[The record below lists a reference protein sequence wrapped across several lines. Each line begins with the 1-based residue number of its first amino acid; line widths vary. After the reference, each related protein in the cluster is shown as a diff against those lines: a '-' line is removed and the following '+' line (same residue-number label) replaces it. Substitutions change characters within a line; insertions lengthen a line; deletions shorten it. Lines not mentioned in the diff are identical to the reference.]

1 MKVIRDEDKNSNK
14 YIMRFEVEKGTIQKN
29 TRKNVSAVEIATED
43 YNNLVVYMADG
54 SKPRYDNI
62 EENKVRLLQLMT
74 EQHLRN
80 KVCEEELDDKY
91 CKNIAKSVVF
101 FIGALIVVAA
111 MVNGIPNSNHLL
123 FANAIRIV
131 FPTIILAYGGI
142 KAISAKKIYNKI
154 KDMKKNDYLLENEE
168 VLNQADLNNKNIL
181 ENVKDKDKTAIAKIK
196 QEKDK
201 ENEKTYFDNNSID
214 GLSLDALR
222 KIKANIEREN
232 YLGLVRT
239 DEETKGNTE
248 SKGKSYVKKGSCTK
262 VVG

>member
-29 TRKNVSAVEIATED
+29 TRKNASAVEIKTED

-54 SKPRYDNI
+54 SKPRYTNI
-62 EENKVRLLQLMT
+62 EENKVRLL
-74 EQHLRN
+74 ELRYQQFLKNKEKLKSLKDYKTIFNVVSGGIAGIIVGVTSMATSSITILLQCSAIAFVLAYTSALVVN
-80 KVCEEELDDKY
+80 KVINSKINDINKYDLFFENEDIFKDVDLDD
-91 CKNIAKSVVF
+91 S
-101 FIGALIVVAA
+101 
-111 MVNGIPNSNHLL
+111 
-123 FANAIRIV
+123 
-131 FPTIILAYGGI
+131 
-142 KAISAKKIYNKI
+142 
-154 KDMKKNDYLLENEE
+154 
-168 VLNQADLNNKNIL
+168 NIL
-181 ENVKDKDKTAIAKIK
+181 ERVKSKDKAIIAEIK

-248 SKGKSYVKKGSCTK
+248 SKGKPYVKK
-262 VVG
+262 

>member
-29 TRKNVSAVEIATED
+29 TRKNASAVEIKTED

-54 SKPRYDNI
+54 SKPRYTNI
-62 EENKVRLLQLMT
+62 EENKVRLL
-74 EQHLRN
+74 ELRYQQFLKN
-80 KVCEEELDDKY
+80 KGKLKSLKDYKTIFNVVSGG
-91 CKNIAKSVVF
+91 IAG
-101 FIGALIVVAA
+101 IIVGVTSMATSS
-111 MVNGIPNSNHLL
+111 I
-123 FANAIRIV
+123 
-131 FPTIILAYGGI
+131 TIILQCSAIAFALAYT
-142 KAISAKKIYNKI
+142 SALVVNKVINSKINDINKY
-154 KDMKKNDYLLENEE
+154 DLFFENEDIFKD
-168 VLNQADLNNKNIL
+168 VDLDDSNIL
-181 ENVKDKDKTAIAKIK
+181 ERVKSKDKAIIAEIK

-248 SKGKSYVKKGSCTK
+248 SKGKPYVKK
-262 VVG
+262 

>member
-29 TRKNVSAVEIATED
+29 TRKNASAVEIKTED

-54 SKPRYDNI
+54 SKPRYTNI
-62 EENKVRLLQLMT
+62 EENKVRLL
-74 EQHLRN
+74 ELRYQQFLKNKGKLKSLKDYKTIFNVVSGGIAGIIVGVTSMATSSITILLQCSAITFALAYTSALVVN
-80 KVCEEELDDKY
+80 KVINSKINDINKYDLFFENEDIFKDVDLDD
-91 CKNIAKSVVF
+91 S
-101 FIGALIVVAA
+101 
-111 MVNGIPNSNHLL
+111 
-123 FANAIRIV
+123 
-131 FPTIILAYGGI
+131 
-142 KAISAKKIYNKI
+142 
-154 KDMKKNDYLLENEE
+154 
-168 VLNQADLNNKNIL
+168 NIL
-181 ENVKDKDKTAIAKIK
+181 ERVKSKDKAIIAEIK

-248 SKGKSYVKKGSCTK
+248 SKGKPYVKK
-262 VVG
+262 

>member
-29 TRKNVSAVEIATED
+29 TRKNASAVEIKTED

-54 SKPRYDNI
+54 SKPRYTNI
-62 EENKVRLLQLMT
+62 EENKVRLL
-74 EQHLRN
+74 ELRYQQFLKN
-80 KVCEEELDDKY
+80 KGKLKSLKDYKTIFNVVSGG
-91 CKNIAKSVVF
+91 IAG
-101 FIGALIVVAA
+101 IIVGVTSMATSS
-111 MVNGIPNSNHLL
+111 I
-123 FANAIRIV
+123 
-131 FPTIILAYGGI
+131 TIILQCSAIAFALAYT
-142 KAISAKKIYNKI
+142 SALVVNKVINSKINDINK
-154 KDMKKNDYLLENEE
+154 YALFFENEDIFKD
-168 VLNQADLNNKNIL
+168 VDLDDSNIL
-181 ENVKDKDKTAIAKIK
+181 ERVKSKDKAIIAEIK

-248 SKGKSYVKKGSCTK
+248 SKGKPYVKK
-262 VVG
+262 

>member
-29 TRKNVSAVEIATED
+29 TRKNASAVEIKTED
-43 YNNLVVYMADG
+43 YNNLVVYMANG
-54 SKPRYDNI
+54 SKPRYTNI
-62 EENKVRLLQLMT
+62 EENKVRLL
-74 EQHLRN
+74 ELRYQQFLKNKEKLKSLKDYKTIFNVVFGGIAGIIVGVTSMATSSITILLQCSAIAFALAYTSALVVN
-80 KVCEEELDDKY
+80 KVINSKINDINKYALFFENEDIFKDVDLDD
-91 CKNIAKSVVF
+91 S
-101 FIGALIVVAA
+101 
-111 MVNGIPNSNHLL
+111 
-123 FANAIRIV
+123 
-131 FPTIILAYGGI
+131 
-142 KAISAKKIYNKI
+142 
-154 KDMKKNDYLLENEE
+154 
-168 VLNQADLNNKNIL
+168 NIL
-181 ENVKDKDKTAIAKIK
+181 ERVKSKDKAIIAEIK

-248 SKGKSYVKKGSCTK
+248 SKGNSYVKK
-262 VVG
+262 

>member
-14 YIMRFEVEKGTIQKN
+14 YIMMFEVEKGTIQKN
-29 TRKNVSAVEIATED
+29 TRKNASAVEIKTED

-54 SKPRYDNI
+54 SKPRYTNI
-62 EENKVRLLQLMT
+62 EENKVRLL
-74 EQHLRN
+74 ELRHQQFLKNKGKLKSLKDYKTIFNVVSGGIAGIIVGVTSMATSSITILLQCSAIAFALAYTSALVVN
-80 KVCEEELDDKY
+80 KVINSKINDINKYDLFFENEDIFKDVDLDD
-91 CKNIAKSVVF
+91 S
-101 FIGALIVVAA
+101 
-111 MVNGIPNSNHLL
+111 
-123 FANAIRIV
+123 
-131 FPTIILAYGGI
+131 
-142 KAISAKKIYNKI
+142 
-154 KDMKKNDYLLENEE
+154 
-168 VLNQADLNNKNIL
+168 NIL
-181 ENVKDKDKTAIAKIK
+181 ERVKSKDKAIIAEIK

-248 SKGKSYVKKGSCTK
+248 SKGKPYVKK
-262 VVG
+262 